1 METRQEGPES
11 AGSWIKEN
19 QRDIVRIIAC
29 LAEDI
34 HKLNHRWWHTPDGQ
48 RLQRNKGEMLALIH
62 SEISEALEGARK
74 GKADEHLPQYSSEV
88 VELADAM
95 IRILDYA
102 AGHGHFNLATAL
114 LDKLEYNARRAD
126 HKWENRALPGGKKF

>member
-1 METRQEGPES
+1 M
-11 AGSWIKEN
+11 
-19 QRDIVRIIAC
+19 IVTLSR

-34 HKLNHRWWHTPDGQ
+34 HKLNHRWWHTQDGQ
-48 RLQRNKGEMLALIH
+48 RLHRNKGEMLALIH

-74 GKADEHLPQYSSEV
+74 GKVDEHLPQYSSEV

-102 AGHGHFNLATAL
+102 AGHGHFELAAAL
-114 LDKLEYNARRAD
+114 IDKLEYNAQRAD
-126 HKWENRALPGGKKF
+126 HKWENRAAPGGKKF